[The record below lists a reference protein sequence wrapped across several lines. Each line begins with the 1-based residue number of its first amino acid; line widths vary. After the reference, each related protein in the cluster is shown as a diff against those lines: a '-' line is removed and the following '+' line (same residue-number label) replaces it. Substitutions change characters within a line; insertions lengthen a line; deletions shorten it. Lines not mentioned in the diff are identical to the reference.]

1 VAPEAS
7 GVAAEIRRRAGRAS
21 VVFLEAPPRLGL
33 AVGLRLG
40 RAGWPVA
47 PLFGRWP
54 APGTILP
61 TDDLT
66 AWLTG
71 IADALGADARAGGP
85 PLGAAE
91 GVPAPPCLILDAERR
106 RRIDGGTLRRRFDN
120 RYDYLPYLL
129 PPPRS
134 LRGWGVAHL
143 LWAGPAAVVPAD
155 LQEYAES
162 VVGAG
167 IAVELIRLPAPR
179 RRNGGASAPGRR
191 ARPGM
196 RWGTP
201 GLPEGRRCGP

>member
-1 VAPEAS
+1 
-7 GVAAEIRRRAGRAS
+7 
-21 VVFLEAPPRLGL
+21 VFLEAPPRLGL

-54 APGTILP
+54 AQATTLP

-71 IADALGADARAGGP
+71 IADALVADTRVGRP

-129 PPPRS
+129 PPPQS
-134 LRGWGVAHL
+134 LRGWGIAHL

-155 LQEYAES
+155 LQEYAETL
-162 VVGAG
+162 VGAG
-167 IAVELIRLPAPR
+167 IVVELISLPASR
-179 RRNGGASAPGRR
+179 RRDGRASAPGRGSAGR
-191 ARPGM
+191 RGPGPPAL
-196 RWGTP
+196 P
-201 GLPEGRRCGP
+201 GRRRCGL